1 MEHYTTLTRNINNID
16 GNNKLIDALVYAYLK
31 SRMNYSTYIS
41 EVTEKEIAAKLGI
54 PLRTIV
60 SCVSRLKKNRL
71 LISKVDE
78 DAVIDKGYK
87 TYNKYH
93 ITKENDNYYFIYN
106 SLFKDNIGIDNNTD
120 ACKVK
125 GLLLLIK
132 SVCLK
137 ETNKYISNKPYKGS
151 INKTELANL
160 IGLDNKTLNKYLEIA
175 IEAKQIKLIDNGL
188 LILNKSIVPDFV
200 EAEQSNTSKPIYTKI
215 FHLIYYWCIANN
227 IVPPNRN
234 DTIIKKNGKV
244 YRTNELLSRIAGK
257 YSITKED
264 IQELIIKYGIEYIKA
279 NIDKFPILNSYIP
292 YVLNKRITNKPNEI
306 SLEYITKA
314 LNIDASFTNN
324 ETNEVWT
331 L

>member
-1 MEHYTTLTRNINNID
+1 MEHYTTLTRNINKID
-16 GNNKLIDALVYAYLK
+16 GNYKLIDTLVYAYIK
-31 SRMNYSTYIS
+31 ARMNYSTYIS

-93 ITKENDNYYFIYN
+93 ITKEND
-106 SLFKDNIGIDNNTD
+106 TD

-132 SVCLK
+132 SICLK

-215 FHLIYYWCIANN
+215 FHLIYYWCITNN

>member
-1 MEHYTTLTRNINNID
+1 M
-16 GNNKLIDALVYAYLK
+16 
-31 SRMNYSTYIS
+31 
-41 EVTEKEIAAKLGI
+41 
-54 PLRTIV
+54 
-60 SCVSRLKKNRL
+60 
-71 LISKVDE
+71 
-78 DAVIDKGYK
+78 YK
-87 TYNKYH
+87 R
-93 ITKENDNYYFIYN
+93 
-106 SLFKDNIGIDNNTD
+106 
-120 ACKVK
+120 
-125 GLLLLIK
+125 
-132 SVCLK
+132 
-137 ETNKYISNKPYKGS
+137 
-151 INKTELANL
+151 
-160 IGLDNKTLNKYLEIA
+160 
-175 IEAKQIKLIDNGL
+175 Q
-188 LILNKSIVPDFV
+188 
-200 EAEQSNTSKPIYTKI
+200 
-215 FHLIYYWCIANN
+215 YYWCITNN

>member
-1 MEHYTTLTRNINNID
+1 MEHYTTITRNINKID
-16 GNNKLIDALVYAYLK
+16 GNNKLIDALVYAYIK
-31 SRMNYSTYIS
+31 ARMNYSTYIS
-41 EVTEKEIAAKLGI
+41 EVTEKEIAAKLNT

-78 DAVIDKGYK
+78 NAVIDKGYK

-93 ITKENDNYYFIYN
+93 IAKENDNYYFIYN
-106 SLFKDNIGIDNNTD
+106 SLFKANIGIYNNTD

-137 ETNKYISNKPYKGS
+137 ETNKYISSKPYKGS
-151 INKTELANL
+151 INRTELANL

-215 FHLIYYWCIANN
+215 FHLIYYWCITNN

-264 IQELIIKYGIEYIKA
+264 IQELITKYGIEYIKA

-314 LNIDASFTNN
+314 LNIDASFTSN

>member
-1 MEHYTTLTRNINNID
+1 MEHYTTLTRNINKID
-16 GNNKLIDALVYAYLK
+16 GNNKLIDTLVYAYIK
-31 SRMNYSTYIS
+31 CRMNYSTYIS
-41 EVTEKEIAAKLGI
+41 EVTEKEIAGKLNI

-60 SCVSRLKKNRL
+60 NCISRLKKNRL
-71 LISKVDE
+71 LISKVE
-78 DAVIDKGYK
+78 AVIDEGYK

-137 ETNKYISNKPYKGS
+137 ETNKYVSKKPYKGS
-151 INKTELANL
+151 LNKSELAKL
-160 IGLDNKTLNKYLEIA
+160 IGLDNKTLNKYLDMA

-200 EAEQSNTSKPIYTKI
+200 EAEQSYISKPINTKI
-215 FHLIYYWCIANN
+215 FHLIYYWCVDND

-234 DTIIKKNGKV
+234 DTIIKKNGKL

-257 YSITKED
+257 YSVTD
-264 IQELIIKYGIEYIKA
+264 I
-279 NIDKFPILNSYIP
+279 
-292 YVLNKRITNKPNEI
+292 
-306 SLEYITKA
+306 
-314 LNIDASFTNN
+314 
-324 ETNEVWT
+324 
-331 L
+331 